1 MAAMIEHYLD
11 EQCAKSNLT
20 SRKTYSSRAVTSAV
34 SPFLAPS
41 VSRATLL
48 LGGLIIFSPLM
59 EGGTTHFP
67 VLIMR
72 LTLVVAVVAWTI
84 SQMRLNTII
93 LARNCLN
100 PILLVFLGL
109 VGFSI
114 WLAPYKNPSVQW
126 LMSIVMYVALFGV
139 VLQGVRSS
147 QQIWQISMVIVSM
160 GVVEAG
166 LGIAQ
171 YLWLAEFRSKGTFFN
186 PNFFATYEVVTLS
199 VLLGLLSGV
208 QNGELNRWQWAFLWS
223 AVGIMCAAFVMAQ
236 SRGAL
241 LALVV
246 AMIFIGC
253 ARFGGRALIVVI
265 LSLLAGAVIPN
276 PLQQRVQ
283 DVSVQDPYAYSRMDI
298 WKSSFDRVVDR
309 PLGAGLGMYKYTSF
323 QFRFPI
329 ESNIVRY
336 GKRAESAHN
345 EYLQMAVELGVG
357 GLALFVIGAL
367 YWARE
372 VKATL
377 GANLESWERGLVT
390 GLSGGVVAILAHGT
404 VDSIFHEPA
413 LVILLIVCGGSVLAL
428 QIAKKPGEALLSVPF
443 PYHPI
448 RVALTLAFGGILA
461 VLATQPAAG
470 WYAHARGQDEA
481 MAGRPGLALKWFQLA
496 SRIDPGVTG
505 YHDDVARISVQHF
518 KESGDPKW
526 LILAVEEE
534 DLAIKLNPMDG
545 RFPYRLGT
553 IYSALAEL
561 NQEGPQRD
569 NLRSEA
575 ARAYQQAIRTD
586 PYTPMS
592 YLALANIRLSEG
604 QREEAKSWLLR
615 AVSTEPNFLPARAA
629 LAELSLKSG
638 DLPAA
643 QLELETIASIKRK
656 YERRILS
663 DLERQFL
670 DVDLESMSKA
680 LASRFSK

>member
-1 MAAMIEHYLD
+1 MIEHYLV
-11 EQCAKSNLT
+11 EQCAKANLT
-20 SRKTYSSRAVTSAV
+20 SRKTDNSCGGKSAA
-34 SPFLAPS
+34 SPFLAGS

-48 LGGLIIFSPLM
+48 LGGLIIFSPLI
-59 EGGTTHFP
+59 EGGTTHLP

-72 LTLVVAVVAWTI
+72 LTLVVVVVAWTI
-84 SQMRLNTII
+84 SRMRLNTII
-93 LARNCLN
+93 LARKCLN
-100 PILLVFLGL
+100 PILPVFLG
-109 VGFSI
+109 VVAFSI
-114 WLAPYKNPSVQW
+114 WFAPYKNPSVQW
-126 LMSIVMYVALFGV
+126 LISIVMYVVLFGV
-139 VLQGVRSS
+139 VLHGVRSS
-147 QQIWQISMVIVSM
+147 QQIWQISMVIVGM
-160 GVVEAG
+160 GFGEAV

-171 YLWLAEFRSKGTFFN
+171 YLWLGEFRSKGTFFN
-186 PNFFATYEVVTLS
+186 PNFFAAYEVVTLS

-208 QNGELNRWQWAFLWS
+208 QKGEWNRWQWVVLWS
-223 AVGIMCAAFVMAQ
+223 AVGIMGAAFVMAQ

-253 ARFGGRALIVVI
+253 ARFGRLALIAVI
-265 LSLLAGAVIPN
+265 LSLLAGVVIPN

-298 WKSSFDRVVDR
+298 WKSSFERVVDR

-357 GLALFVIGAL
+357 GLALFVIGAV
-367 YWARE
+367 YWARD

-377 GANLESWERGLVT
+377 EANLESWERGLVT
-390 GLSGGVVAILAHGT
+390 GLSGGVIGVLAHGT
-404 VDSIFHEPA
+404 VDSVFHEPA
-413 LVILLIVCGGSVLAL
+413 LVIVLIVCGGSVLAL
-428 QIAKKPGEALLSVPF
+428 QMAKKPERALLSVPF

-448 RVALTLAFGGILA
+448 RVAFTLAFGGILA
-461 VLATQPAAG
+461 ILAIQPAAG
-470 WYAHARGQDEA
+470 WYAHARGQDELL
-481 MAGRPGLALKWFQLA
+481 AGRPGLALEWFQLA

-505 YHDDVARISVQHF
+505 YHDDVARLSVQYF

-526 LILAVEEE
+526 LIRAVEEE

-561 NQEGPQRD
+561 NHGEPQHD

-592 YLALANIRLSEG
+592 YLALANIRLGEG
-604 QREEAKSWLLR
+604 QMEEARSWLLQ

-629 LAELSLKSG
+629 LAELSLESG

-643 QLELETIASIKRK
+643 QLELDTIASIKRK
-656 YERRILS
+656 YERRTLS
-663 DLERQFL
+663 DQERQFL
-670 DVDLESMSKA
+670 DVDLGSVNQA
-680 LASRFSK
+680 LASRSSK

>member
-1 MAAMIEHYLD
+1 
-11 EQCAKSNLT
+11 
-20 SRKTYSSRAVTSAV
+20 
-34 SPFLAPS
+34 
-41 VSRATLL
+41 
-48 LGGLIIFSPLM
+48 
-59 EGGTTHFP
+59 
-67 VLIMR
+67 
-72 LTLVVAVVAWTI
+72 
-84 SQMRLNTII
+84 
-93 LARNCLN
+93 
-100 PILLVFLGL
+100 
-109 VGFSI
+109 
-114 WLAPYKNPSVQW
+114 
-126 LMSIVMYVALFGV
+126 MYVALFGV

-208 QNGELNRWQWAFLWS
+208 QKGDLNRWQWVFLWS

-241 LALVV
+241 MALVV

-390 GLSGGVVAILAHGT
+390 GLSGGVVAILAH
-404 VDSIFHEPA
+404 
-413 LVILLIVCGGSVLAL
+413 
-428 QIAKKPGEALLSVPF
+428 
-443 PYHPI
+443 
-448 RVALTLAFGGILA
+448 
-461 VLATQPAAG
+461 
-470 WYAHARGQDEA
+470 
-481 MAGRPGLALKWFQLA
+481 
-496 SRIDPGVTG
+496 
-505 YHDDVARISVQHF
+505 
-518 KESGDPKW
+518 
-526 LILAVEEE
+526 
-534 DLAIKLNPMDG
+534 
-545 RFPYRLGT
+545 
-553 IYSALAEL
+553 
-561 NQEGPQRD
+561 
-569 NLRSEA
+569 
-575 ARAYQQAIRTD
+575 
-586 PYTPMS
+586 
-592 YLALANIRLSEG
+592 
-604 QREEAKSWLLR
+604 
-615 AVSTEPNFLPARAA
+615 
-629 LAELSLKSG
+629 
-638 DLPAA
+638 
-643 QLELETIASIKRK
+643 
-656 YERRILS
+656 
-663 DLERQFL
+663 
-670 DVDLESMSKA
+670 
-680 LASRFSK
+680 